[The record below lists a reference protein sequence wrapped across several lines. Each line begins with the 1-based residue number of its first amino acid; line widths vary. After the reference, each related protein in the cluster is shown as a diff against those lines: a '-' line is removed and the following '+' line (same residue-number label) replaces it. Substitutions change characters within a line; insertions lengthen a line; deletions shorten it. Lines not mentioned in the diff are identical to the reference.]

1 MQINSVGSQL
11 LTNKLSSAQ
20 NRADSDFAAKLKTAA
35 AAATDS
41 KEEAK
46 LKKVCKDMEA
56 VFLNLLLSKM
66 RDTVPES
73 SLTGNSS
80 HEKTMRS
87 LLDSEMTKNMAQA
100 GGIGLADMIYRQLS
114 VTAGSANKSQAR

>member
-1 MQINSVGSQL
+1 MQINSVGSQI

-20 NRADSDFAAKLKTAA
+20 NKADSDFAAKLKTA

>member
-1 MQINSVGSQL
+1 
-11 LTNKLSSAQ
+11 
-20 NRADSDFAAKLKTAA
+20 
-35 AAATDS
+35 
-41 KEEAK
+41 
-46 LKKVCKDMEA
+46 